1 MVANLKVGPKRR
13 ALTSGAVDGLS
24 VGRSSSLLG
33 GLVAR
38 VAPAPKLEA
47 VPKRSLRAAPKHVQE
62 AVKVVEDYVQS
73 LSEPDGPGGG
83 S

>member
-1 MVANLKVGPKRR
+1 MVAKLGR
-13 ALTSGAVDGLS
+13 GAKLRVASAGTFDGLTA
-24 VGRSSSLLG
+24 GRSGSLLA

-38 VAPAPKLEA
+38 VAPAPKLEP

-73 LSEPDGPGGG
+73 LSEPDAPGGR